1 MLPLSLSPPPRVN
14 HFVNSNDMVTKI
26 KASTILH
33 AEASL
38 TSMNPLKLQRL
49 RRSRASIAKS
59 V

>member
-1 MLPLSLSPPPRVN
+1 MLPLSLLPPPRVN
-14 HFVNSNDMVTKI
+14 HLVNANDMVLTI
-26 KASTILH
+26 KASTLLH

-38 TSMNPLKLQRL
+38 TSIYLLKLQRL